1 MSYKSGYAVNDNI
14 KWPIATGRYVVGD
27 PESSVAICTLASELD
42 ADLAFAIK
50 GSCKTENL
58 GIEKVIVN
66 IISNPNIRF
75 LILCGSEV
83 TGHKTGK
90 CFKALKE
97 FGVDSR
103 SKRIIYAPGP
113 IPILGNLPSEAI
125 ERFRKQVEI
134 VDLIGVED
142 LNEIRRV
149 IASRTLRHGLIRWVV
164 ETDKGEATFITRH
177 LREQIKEPEPTR
189 LSLIDIEGNRYDIP
203 DLASL
208 DPESLG
214 LLQKLI

>member
-1 MSYKSGYAVNDNI
+1 MSAKNGYAAKNSR
-14 KWPIATGRYVVGD
+14 KWPIAAGRYVVGD

-42 ADLAFAIK
+42 VDLTFAIK
-50 GSCKTENL
+50 GSCTTENL

-83 TGHKTGK
+83 AGHKTGK

-97 FGVDSR
+97 FGVDPRSR
-103 SKRIIYAPGP
+103 RIIQAPGP

-142 LNEIRRV
+142 LNEIRR
-149 IASRTLRHGLIRWVV
+149 ALYKCL
-164 ETDKGEATFITRH
+164 K
-177 LREQIKEPEPTR
+177 KEVKP
-189 LSLIDIEGNRYDIP
+189 YP
-203 DLASL
+203 DLPYIVKLEGEVTRSAFYSQDITVLPEYGIGL
-208 DPESLG
+208 DTFTG
-214 LLQKLI
+214 LLG